1 MKIDKEAKHR
11 FDYLAAT
18 ICDKYCR
25 YPLTW
30 NEEAF
35 GPLAESKTCEECPLT
50 MFEKYVEVEGDRV
63 PVDAS
68 EEAKAEA
75 ASITRYVANRIYLSD
90 SSESNRREAE
100 ALEMAADALEISSY
114 SKQWQELKETITEM
128 RDNDGTG
135 TQQEVCKF
143 LANYMAVLEKE
154 FKVFADND
162 GGLWYYD
169 AEGKA
174 VTIYD

>member
-25 YPLTW
+25 YPLIW

-35 GPLAESKTCEECPLT
+35 GPLAESKTCVECPLT
-50 MFEKYVEVEGDRV
+50 LFETYVEVEGDRV
-63 PVDAS
+63 PVNAS

-100 ALEMAADALEISSY
+100 ALEMAADALEAGVKY
-114 SKQWQELKETITEM
+114 
-128 RDNDGTG
+128 
-135 TQQEVCKF
+135 
-143 LANYMAVLEKE
+143 
-154 FKVFADND
+154 AD
-162 GGLWYYD
+162 
-169 AEGKA
+169 
-174 VTIYD
+174 

>member
-25 YPLTW
+25 YPLIW

-35 GPLAESKTCEECPLT
+35 GPLAESKTCAECPLT
-50 MFEKYVEVEGDRV
+50 LFEKYVEVEGDRV

-68 EEAKAEA
+68 EEAKADA

-90 SSESNRREAE
+90 SSEANRREAE
-100 ALEMAADALEISSY
+100 ALEMAADALDHVSDLDQIKKELAEEV
-114 SKQWQELKETITEM
+114 SKHADEWQYVAGIMTAKDIF
-128 RDNDGTG
+128 G
-135 TQQEVCKF
+135 K
-143 LANYMAVLEKE
+143 
-154 FKVFADND
+154 
-162 GGLWYYD
+162 GGVNVD
-169 AEGKA
+169 
-174 VTIYD
+174 

>member
-11 FDYLAAT
+11 FDYLSAT

-25 YPLTW
+25 YPLIW

-35 GPLAESKTCEECPLT
+35 GPLAESKTCAECPLT
-50 MFEKYVEVEGDRV
+50 LFEKYVEVEGDRV
-63 PVDAS
+63 PSSAR

-100 ALEMAADALEISSY
+100 ALEMAADALEAGVKY
-114 SKQWQELKETITEM
+114 
-128 RDNDGTG
+128 
-135 TQQEVCKF
+135 
-143 LANYMAVLEKE
+143 
-154 FKVFADND
+154 AD
-162 GGLWYYD
+162 
-169 AEGKA
+169 
-174 VTIYD
+174 